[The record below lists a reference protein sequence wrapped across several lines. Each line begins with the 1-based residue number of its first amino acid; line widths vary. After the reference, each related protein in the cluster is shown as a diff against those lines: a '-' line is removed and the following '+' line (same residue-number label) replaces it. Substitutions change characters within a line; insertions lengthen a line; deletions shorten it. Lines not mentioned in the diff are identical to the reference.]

1 VWVAQIPRAGD
12 YRVITDGKVS
22 GFISPRLAFGH
33 TSPYGFLPWVFVGV
47 FVVAL
52 LMLIM
57 SMRLRVRP
65 GQLAP
70 QPAQPFRTMQ
80 SVRTP
85 AQPDPQTNDVM
96 RTELLKMLANLH
108 ASGALTDTEFDD
120 QKRRIL
126 GG

>member
-1 VWVAQIPRAGD
+1 
-12 YRVITDGKVS
+12 
-22 GFISPRLAFGH
+22 
-33 TSPYGFLPWVFVGV
+33 
-47 FVVAL
+47 VVAL

-57 SMRLRVRP
+57 SMRLRGRP

-85 AQPDPQTNDVM
+85 AQPDPQTNDVV